1 MSKKNNQGGRFGEV
15 LNTWT
20 WQTVRAAYILENP
33 FCERCKVRGLLVPA
47 EIVHHRVYINNNNK
61 NDPNELFNAD
71 NLESLCR
78 QCHADEHKKDFTGAT
93 RSGKKKKRRF
103 EIDEDGRTA
112 PPSEDFDSPALNGDV
127 GGTKNRLQDFS
138 KLKGSDRPQDGPI

>member
-33 FCERCKVRGLLVPA
+33 FCERCKKNGLLVPA
-47 EIVHHRVYINNNNK
+47 EIVHHRIYINNNNK

-78 QCHADEHKKDFTGAT
+78 QCHADEHKKDYTGAT
-93 RSGKKKKRRF
+93 RSGTKRKRRF

-112 PPSEDFDSPALNGDV
+112 PPSEDFKP
-127 GGTKNRLQDFS
+127 
-138 KLKGSDRPQDGPI
+138 